1 VKIVEALKADEVI
14 FGPDANLAMY
24 VQNKTGKKVIPI
36 PERGFCQTHV
46 LFLREDILL
55 LKERFPNATVMVHP
69 ECTPQ
74 VHEVADFVGSTSQM
88 CDLAR
93 RASSSRFIVGTEVG
107 LLHRLRRENPGKV
120 FIPAYEDAMCVN
132 MKLNTL
138 ERVLHALKEEQHVVT
153 VPKPVARR
161 AYASIKRMFD
171 LTAT

>member
-1 VKIVEALKADEVI
+1 
-14 FGPDANLAMY
+14 
-24 VQNKTGKKVIPI
+24 
-36 PERGFCQTHV
+36 
-46 LFLREDILL
+46 
-55 LKERFPNATVMVHP
+55 
-69 ECTPQ
+69 
-74 VHEVADFVGSTSQM
+74 
-88 CDLAR
+88 
-93 RASSSRFIVGTEVG
+93 
-107 LLHRLRRENPGKV
+107 V